1 MNAFIQIKFMD
12 GAIFLLV
19 VLKSIQINFDFPQF
33 HININEDSLN
43 KKRKKNLIFD
53 KKKVSKYLNK
63 WTKNISCFV
72 KKNEACEGG

>member
-33 HININEDSLN
+33 HININEDSLD

-53 KKKVSKYLNK
+53 
-63 WTKNISCFV
+63 
-72 KKNEACEGG
+72 